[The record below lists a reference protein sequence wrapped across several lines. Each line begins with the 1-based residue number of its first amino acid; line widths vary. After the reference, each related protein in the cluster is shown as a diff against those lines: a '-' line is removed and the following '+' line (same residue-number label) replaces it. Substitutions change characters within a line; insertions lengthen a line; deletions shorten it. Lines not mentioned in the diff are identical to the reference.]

1 MKYVGSKARFAKQI
15 VPIMLKNHADGG
27 AWIEPFVGGGN
38 VICEV
43 PSSILRFG
51 YDIDEGVISLLKA
64 VASGWEPPSEVTD
77 EIYFMAKT
85 HPEFFTPEFVTFVA
99 HCCSFG
105 GKKWGGF
112 ARGADDKGKPRN
124 YADEQ
129 RRHLLRMAPKIQN
142 VDFGT
147 SSYDSNIYSFKSTV
161 YCDPPYEGVTGY
173 GDSFNT
179 ADFWNWVSERHK
191 YVGQMFVSEYHCPLD
206 NATVVWEAETKTMLS
221 KTGSKKVVEKLF
233 KIG

>member
-15 VPIMLKNHADGG
+15 VPIMLKNHMNGG

-43 PSSILRFG
+43 PSSIPRFG
-51 YDIDEGVISLLKA
+51 DDIDGGVIRLLKA
-64 VASGWEPPSEVTD
+64 VASGWEPFSEVTD
-77 EIYFMAKT
+77 EVYFLAKT
-85 HPEFFTPEFVTFVA
+85 RPEFFAPEFVTFIA

-112 ARGADDKGKPRN
+112 ARGTDSKGKPRN

-129 RRHLLRMAPKIQN
+129 CRHLLKMAPKIQN
-142 VDFGT
+142 VIFEIND
-147 SSYDSNIYSFKSTV
+147 YYSMTYAPNATI

-179 ADFWNWVSERHK
+179 ADFWDWVSETYK
-191 YVGQMFVSEYHCPLD
+191 DVGQMFVSEYHCPLD

-221 KTGSKKVVEKLF
+221 KTGSKKAVEKLF